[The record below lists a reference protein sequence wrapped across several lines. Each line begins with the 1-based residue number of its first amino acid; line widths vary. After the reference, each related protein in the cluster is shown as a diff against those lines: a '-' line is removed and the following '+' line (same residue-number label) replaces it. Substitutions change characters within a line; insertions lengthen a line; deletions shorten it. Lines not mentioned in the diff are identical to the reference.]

1 MKMQVSLNDSLA
13 NRIDKF
19 AKQNYL
25 TRSGLITQA
34 CSTYLNQNEMAIAV
48 KDLSIAMNKIADKG
62 EIDSETREQ
71 LDDFMRL
78 VDFITSNK

>member
-78 VDFITSNK
+78 VDFVTSNK

>member
-1 MKMQVSLNDSLA
+1 M
-13 NRIDKF
+13 
-19 AKQNYL
+19 

-62 EIDSETREQ
+62 EIDSETQEK

-78 VDFITSNK
+78 VDFITRQ

>member
-34 CSTYLNQNEMAIAV
+34 CSTYLNQNEMAIVV

-62 EIDSETREQ
+62 EIDPETKEQ

-78 VDFITSNK
+78 VNFITKQ

>member
-1 MKMQVSLNDSLA
+1 MKMQISLNDSLA